1 MENENTNTQE
11 VQQPTEREKR
21 SGKGGKW
28 LKAIISII
36 LILAVLAG
44 AAYFAM
50 QKGWISNL
58 FQKDELKIDETAN
71 VVTEIKKIS
80 EFTSACFYE
89 EIILRETKTT
99 KVVDNSIG
107 NKIATLFGKK
117 EGLMTDEIVI
127 IANGKVRAGFN
138 LKNLGDGELADGDI
152 KINGDTLFVTLP
164 KAEIFDVLVNPSDFD
179 IYIED
184 GTWDE
189 QKVVNIK
196 NKAIDRIKE
205 DAIKDGILEKATKSG
220 VKKLTEMFKTFG
232 FSVVNITV
240 EGQEVEIEET
250 EA

>member
-11 VQQPTEREKR
+11 VQHPTEREKR

-50 QKGWISNL
+50 QKGWTSNL

-127 IANGKVRAGFN
+127 IANGKVRGFN

-232 FSVVNITV
+232 FPVVKVTV